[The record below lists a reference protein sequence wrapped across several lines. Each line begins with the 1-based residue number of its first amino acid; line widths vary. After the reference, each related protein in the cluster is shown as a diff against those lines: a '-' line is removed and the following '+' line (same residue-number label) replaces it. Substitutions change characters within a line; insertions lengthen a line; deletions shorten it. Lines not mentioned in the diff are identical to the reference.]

1 MAASYVNKV
10 LGYLGYGNALTLAS
24 VPGSTGS
31 KIVLLVA
38 HRYNTAFSTS
48 PAYGATPLTQVGSAY
63 YADSI
68 RRTIWYLDAPSGTQD
83 ITMAWGSNVE
93 WIAAVAFV
101 LSGAGA
107 AGTPAYSSVVSGTSM
122 SATVSSETG
131 GICLDLALEIGVAGP
146 LTPDA
151 GQQNAG
157 ETGGSTVRVA
167 ASTEPGAASVAMGW
181 SWTGAASGVNVVVP
195 IASDGGSPADATAP
209 TLTARV
215 IDAAGTSLT
224 LTADEAIT
232 AGVGG
237 NGGMALSA
245 SGGAASL
252 TYASGGGTTSVVYTI
267 GRAIQ
272 SGETVTLAYT
282 QPGNGWE
289 DAAGNDLASFSGAA
303 VTNNSTQGAVTFK
316 AAWARGSNA
325 VLQ

>member
-131 GICLDLALEIGVAGP
+131 GICLDLALEIGVTGP

-195 IASDGGSPADATAP
+195 IASDGGSPAVAP
-209 TLTARV
+209 TVTTQAVSDIASTTATGNGTVTDDGGAEVTERGV
-215 IDAAGTSLT
+215 CWGASADPTIAGDHQAAAAGGEGAFTAAMSSLT
-224 LTADEAIT
+224 PSTHYHARAYATNSVGTSYGADVEFDTTAVPAPSSSS
-232 AGVGG
+232 ANLLLLGVG
-237 NGGMALSA
+237 
-245 SGGAASL
+245 
-252 TYASGGGTTSVVYTI
+252 
-267 GRAIQ
+267 
-272 SGETVTLAYT
+272 
-282 QPGNGWE
+282 
-289 DAAGNDLASFSGAA
+289 
-303 VTNNSTQGAVTFK
+303 
-316 AAWARGSNA
+316 
-325 VLQ
+325 